1 MINPLVLQFTPSD
14 FLRKSQ
20 TLSILDQDSI
30 TNPSE
35 ILNKNQCNVSA
46 FPHFWFSV
54 RADHTLHTENQ
65 QKIYICIYPQGIK
78 LNLAWSHMEGIYP
91 KNYPACPGLHN
102 CLTHC
107 LTVLLRLAV
116 GGR

>member
-14 FLRKSQ
+14 FLIKSQ

-35 ILNKNQCNVSA
+35 ILNKKQCNVSA

-54 RADHTLHTENQ
+54 HADHTLHTENQ
-65 QKIYICIYPQGIK
+65 QKIYIYIP
-78 LNLAWSHMEGIYP
+78 
-91 KNYPACPGLHN
+91 
-102 CLTHC
+102 T
-107 LTVLLRLAV
+107 RD
-116 GGR
+116 